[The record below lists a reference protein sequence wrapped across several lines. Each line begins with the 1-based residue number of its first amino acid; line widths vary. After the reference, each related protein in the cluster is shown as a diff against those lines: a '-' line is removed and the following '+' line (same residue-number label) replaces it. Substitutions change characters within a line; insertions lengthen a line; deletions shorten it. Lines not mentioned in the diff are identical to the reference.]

1 MKRTT
6 LIATVITAA
15 SLLSCSHCHDI
26 AAIDKAIHSQMDIY
40 PQSSLKDIYK
50 NFFQDAFGPGHLM
63 NGDSNAEQAMRRYLA
78 AECEEARNDTTLC
91 PPYEQTG
98 HHGRFYRVSLSVIN
112 DGSVPFDTFMDAFMQ
127 SASQFQ
133 LPDVKTWEQEWDVIC
148 GEARR
153 LYPNLPEFSRD
164 SAAIKQILAEG
175 KYASHHSEQYNKAYH
190 PHYRLIERNIF
201 ETQLMPLI
209 K

>member
-1 MKRTT
+1 MKRTM

-15 SLLSCSHCHDI
+15 SLVSCSHSHDI
-26 AAIDKAIHSQMDIY
+26 EAIDKAIHSQMDIY

-63 NGDSNAEQAMRRYLA
+63 DGDRNAEQAMRRYLA

-91 PPYEQTG
+91 PPYELTG

-164 SAAIKQILAEG
+164 SAAIKQILSEG

>member
-15 SLLSCSHCHDI
+15 SLISCSHSHDI
-26 AAIDKAIHSQMDIY
+26 EAIDKAIHSQMDIY

-63 NGDSNAEQAMRRYLA
+63 DGGRDAEQAMRRYLA

-91 PPYEQTG
+91 PPYELTG

-133 LPDVKTWEQEWDVIC
+133 LTDVKTWEQEWDVIC

-164 SAAIKQILAEG
+164 SAAIKQILSEG
-175 KYASHHSEQYNKAYH
+175 KYASHHSEQYNSAYH

>member
-1 MKRTT
+1 M

-15 SLLSCSHCHDI
+15 SIVSCSHSHDI
-26 AAIDKAIHSQMDIY
+26 EAIDKAIHSQMDIY

-63 NGDSNAEQAMRRYLA
+63 DGGRDAEHAMRRYLA

-91 PPYEQTG
+91 PPYELTG

-153 LYPNLPEFSRD
+153 LYPNLPEFSQD
-164 SAAIKQILAEG
+164 SAAIKQILSEG